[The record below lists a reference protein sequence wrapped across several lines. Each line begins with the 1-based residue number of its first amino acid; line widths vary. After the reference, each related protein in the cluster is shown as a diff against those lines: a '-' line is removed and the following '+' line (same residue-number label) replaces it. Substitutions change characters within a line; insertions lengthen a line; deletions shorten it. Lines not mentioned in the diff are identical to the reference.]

1 VVGLS
6 IVVLGVI
13 ATAFVPSRSFQVAD
27 SIGWTIASVAI
38 ALMTCGIVIVDMARR
53 RLKRGIRD
61 EKWREDELSM
71 LRLWLDRSWVEPVT
85 WIPMVGWLVYVI
97 AFQRWHQLITF
108 GCMIIPVHLILD
120 IKVSLNETETVL
132 LEQDTTAKPLQSA
145 RWGQR

>member
-1 VVGLS
+1 
-6 IVVLGVI
+6 
-13 ATAFVPSRSFQVAD
+13 
-27 SIGWTIASVAI
+27 
-38 ALMTCGIVIVDMARR
+38 MTCGIVIVGIAKR

-97 AFQRWHQLITF
+97 AFQRWHQLFAF
-108 GCMIIPVHLILD
+108 GFVIIPVYVILD
-120 IKVSLNETETVL
+120 IKLSLSETETVL